1 MKEVISPERK
11 IVLPGDLIGKNPKKA
26 GPGTYVENNRVYAG
40 IFGLLDEKSLRVIPL
55 KGRYIPEVGN
65 LVIGIIEET
74 QSNGWSVDIDSPYE
88 AFLPVSEYPG
98 RIPQGKDP
106 KDIMKTGDVISAK
119 VVNIDPLMRV
129 YLSMKDRNAKILNRG
144 RLVEIIHTRVPRVIG
159 RKGSMVSL
167 LKKEL
172 GISIIVGQNGRIW
185 VFGEEDKA
193 NIAIECIKIIERE
206 AHTDGLT
213 ERITEYIKNAK
224 KRPERS

>member
-1 MKEVISPERK
+1 MKEIISPERK
-11 IVLPGDLIGKNPKKA
+11 IVLPGDLVGKNPKKA
-26 GPGTYVENNRVYAG
+26 GSGTYVENGKVYAG
-40 IFGLLDEKSLRVIPL
+40 IYGLLDEKALRVIPL

-65 LVIGIIEET
+65 LVIGIIEEAQT
-74 QSNGWSVDIDSPYE
+74 NGWSVDIDSPYE

-98 RIPQGKDP
+98 TIPSGKDP
-106 KDIMKTGDVISAK
+106 KDVMKTGDVISAK

-129 YLSMKDRNAKILNRG
+129 YLSMKDRNARKLNRG

-159 RKGSMVSL
+159 RKGSMVTL

-185 VFGEEDKA
+185 IFGDEEKA

-224 KRPERS
+224 QSLKRS